1 MNNNFKINKDTI
13 SAAKRGDK
21 DALLANLNAEEK
33 RQLQDTLNDKVKLQS
48 ILNSDAARR
57 LMNILGGTKNG

>member
-1 MNNNFKINKDTI
+1 MNNNFKIDKDAI

-21 DALLANLNAEEK
+21 NALLANLTEAEK
-33 RQLQDTLNDKVKLQS
+33 QQLQATLNDKEKLQS

-57 LMNILGGTKNG
+57 LMKILGETKNG